1 MLYEYQCEKCDEI
14 TVVNCLMKDMQR
26 TTTCNSCGGLA
37 IKIISAPALF
47 GVTTTKD
54 RIKREMIKKND
65 IAGKKCRGSH
75 QSMKLLKD

>member
-1 MLYEYQCEKCDEI
+1 MLYEYECQDCEKI

-26 TTTCNSCGGLA
+26 TTKCEFCGGLA
-37 IKIISAPALF
+37 KKIVSAPALF

-54 RIKREMIKKND
+54 RIKREMIQKND

-75 QSMKLLKD
+75 QSMKLVKD